1 MKKLIYLSFLL
12 TLLSCGQSI
21 VSSRSAVVIS
31 IEICNQKE
39 NDEKYIVC
47 ARYLDKPVTVY
58 SFVDGRSESKGF
70 ILYTDT
76 EYHIGDTIKLGQ

>member
-1 MKKLIYLSFLL
+1 MRKLIYLSFLL

-21 VSSRSAVVIS
+21 VSSRPAVVTS
-31 IEICNQKE
+31 IESCDQKE
-39 NDEKYIVC
+39 NDEKYIVY

-58 SFVDGRSESKGF
+58 SVADGRAESKCF

>member
-12 TLLSCGQSI
+12 TLLSCGQII
-21 VSSRSAVVIS
+21 VSSRPAVVTS
-31 IEICNQKE
+31 IEFCDQKE
-39 NDEKYIVC
+39 NDEKYIVY
-47 ARYLDKPVTVY
+47 ARYIDKPVMVY
-58 SFVDGRSESKGF
+58 SIADVRIKSKCF